1 MLLTLPIPLAFK
13 TLFELSINTLLQSMV
28 ELGRCPVVQ

>member
-13 TLFELSINTLLQSMV
+13 TLFELSINTLLFTSHTY
-28 ELGRCPVVQ
+28 